1 MKVGRFTLLLYL
13 AVIALAVEV
22 VFLVIQNRRLQGQ
35 IVALMRYRQPETL
48 KKGDRVPSV
57 ALLSVSGRLEKLSYG
72 AGVPYRLLYAF
83 NTRCPACQNTLQA
96 WKQLAAEVQASI
108 QIIGVAND
116 SLTATVKYQREHS
129 LNYPVFV
136 AADTLFKKQYKISFV
151 PQTILLD
158 SSGTVQ
164 GIWTGVLQDSQLV
177 RIREAAF
184 KL

>member
-22 VFLVIQNRRLQGQ
+22 VFLVIQNRRLRGR
-35 IVALMRYRQPETL
+35 IAALYRQRETL
-48 KKGDRVPSV
+48 KEGEKVPAV
-57 ALLSVSGRLEKLSYG
+57 DLLSLSGTLEKVSYG
-72 AGVPYRLLYAF
+72 AGMPHRLLYVF

-177 RIREAAF
+177 RIRETAF